1 MASKLNMGCSGYLDK
16 IFKIHVDI
24 LYLKASFPLA
34 NFFIQSD
41 FFGSKTIKSRNG
53 SYFFYFEKSL
63 TNEHSAKSCFV
74 QKYLQVDN
82 QPNQPSLT
90 EAK

>member
-74 QKYLQVDN
+74 QKYSQVDN